1 MVSTWMGDH
10 SKDLEAVAIT
20 TVKSKKRRKLPPLH
34 DSGAKERK
42 KKKKTPLFKN
52 YFYWIPVPVFTLIV
66 SLKSV
71 EGHTNLPPLSANCE
85 VIVVSVYTSQQLCC
99 DTMLG

>member
-42 KKKKTPLFKN
+42 KKKKTPHLKIISIGYRYRYLAKLF
-52 YFYWIPVPVFTLIV
+52 L
-66 SLKSV
+66 
-71 EGHTNLPPLSANCE
+71 
-85 VIVVSVYTSQQLCC
+85 
-99 DTMLG
+99 